1 MIRQLKAPLRR
12 GRALV
17 GRVRERLDALR
28 WIAHRQQYAALPW
41 RRTRAGIEILLI
53 TSRETRRWVIPK
65 GWPMITLAAHDAA
78 AQEAWEE
85 AGVRGNILAA
95 PIGAF
100 RYHKRMKA
108 GSPQR
113 CRVDVYPLAVAMEEK
128 DWPERRQR
136 QRRWVPALEA
146 ARMVEEPGLRLI
158 IEAFAAARDG

>member
-1 MIRQLKAPLRR
+1 MLQTLRSRVRQ
-12 GRALV
+12 GRTFF
-17 GRVRERLDALR
+17 GRVRQRLRGLD
-28 WIAHRQQYAALPW
+28 WVGHRQQYAALPW
-41 RRTRAGIEILLI
+41 RQGKDGLEILLI

-85 AGVRGNILAA
+85 AGVRGAVLDT

-100 RYHKRMKA
+100 RYHKRMKS
-108 GSPQR
+108 GPPQR
-113 CRVDVYPLAVAMEEK
+113 CRVDVYPLAVEDESK

-146 ARMVEEPGLRLI
+146 ARMVEEPGLRLLI
-158 IEAFAAARDG
+158 DRFAETHG

>member
-1 MIRQLKAPLRR
+1 MIRQLKAPLRS

-41 RRTRAGIEILLI
+41 RRTKAGIEILLI

-85 AGVRGNILAA
+85 AGVRGEILAA

-100 RYHKRMKA
+100 RYRKRMKI

-113 CRVDVYPLAVAMEEK
+113 CRVDVYPLAVAVEAK
-128 DWPERRQR
+128 DWPEKRQR
-136 QRRWVPALEA
+136 QRRWVPAPEA

-158 IEAFAAARDG
+158 IEGFNPAPAG

>member
-1 MIRQLKAPLRR
+1 MR
-12 GRALV
+12 
-17 GRVRERLDALR
+17 RLD

-41 RRTRAGIEILLI
+41 RQGKDGLEILLI

-85 AGVRGNILAA
+85 AGVRGEVTAT

-108 GSPQR
+108 GPPQR
-113 CRVDVYPLAVAMEEK
+113 CRVDVYSLAVVIEEK
-128 DWPERRQR
+128 AWPEKRQR
-136 QRRWVPALEA
+136 QRRWTPALEA
-146 ARMVEEPGLRLI
+146 ARMVEEPGLRVL
-158 IEAFAAARDG
+158 IEAFAASRGG